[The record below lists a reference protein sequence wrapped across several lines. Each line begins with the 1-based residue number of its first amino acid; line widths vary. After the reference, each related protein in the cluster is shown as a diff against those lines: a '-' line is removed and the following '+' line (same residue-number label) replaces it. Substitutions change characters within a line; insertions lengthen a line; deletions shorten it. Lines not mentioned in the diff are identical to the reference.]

1 MPVSSKLH
9 ARNLLLETRASL
21 LDVVKSFLERAKE
34 PGADTTVMPGY
45 THFQHA
51 QPISTAFWMSHYA
64 SAHVRD
70 LRRMKAAYDLLDEN
84 PLGGGAISGTSF
96 PIDRS
101 ITTDLLGFQRTQTHA
116 LDATGHRDWML
127 DVLNS
132 NATMQS
138 TFSRLAEELIMWSS
152 YEFRTVTLDDGFAM
166 GSSMM
171 PQKKNPGH

>member
-84 PLGGGAISGTSF
+84 PLGGGAISGTRS
-96 PIDRS
+96 DRPC
-101 ITTDLLGFQRTQTHA
+101 ITTAEGFQRTRTRS
-116 LDATGHRDWML
+116 DATGTAGA
-127 DVLNS
+127 DVANS
-132 NATMQS
+132 NPGVHSVAWRRS
-138 TFSRLAEELIMWSS
+138 LSWVELIPHRHPRRWVCHGILNDATEKES
-152 YEFRTVTLDDGFAM
+152 R
-166 GSSMM
+166 
-171 PQKKNPGH
+171 